1 MRVLTRKARG
11 FSRFLAGLFTAPVA
25 CSASTIA
32 IALTALGACS
42 GGGGTSDAV
51 NNVSSNQHF
60 IYVDGAGACKGRTP
74 CYTNL
79 LDATIDS
86 FRTQFNSQVQP
97 IRPNEPPD
105 QIVVMPGIY
114 TAGTPGDW
122 ILILGFAA
130 EFQRTSGIWKLAI
143 LAEQGPD
150 KTTISGQNTGPCIT
164 VMDQIDLHIRGFT
177 FAGCADPEPF
187 LTAGDYSIYLQ
198 SFTRANIKIEGNVFR
213 DNTSS
218 SGTIGVSPYFVNVS
232 ELDVKIIGNRF
243 FNNLGSISIYG
254 LPSTVRPE
262 YSAAVL
268 IANNLMYDNGRSNS
282 PNYSVGGIRVF
293 NFIESQQSIKVE
305 IVGNTIAGNRDVG
318 LSVVQAN
325 VIVENNIVYGNP
337 IDIDARS
344 SYAPVNHNLVGETSR
359 LLSTTS
365 NIIAD
370 PLFTNQSAGDFSL
383 TPGSPAIDAGVALS
397 IPELAFD
404 LNGEARPVDGN
415 ADGVAV
421 PDIGA
426 IEFR

>member
-1 MRVLTRKARG
+1 MSVLTRKARG
-11 FSRFLAGLFTAPVA
+11 FSRFLAGLFAAPVA
-25 CSASTIA
+25 CSAWTIA

-51 NNVSSNQHF
+51 NNNNVSNNQHF

-74 CYTNL
+74 CYANL

-86 FRTQFNSQVQP
+86 FRTQFDSQVQP
-97 IRPNEPPD
+97 IRPNAPPD
-105 QIVVMPGIY
+105 SIVVMPGVY

-130 EFQRTSGIWKLAI
+130 EFQRTTGIWKLEI

-150 KTTISGQNTGPCIT
+150 QTIISGQDTGPCIL
-164 VMDQIDLHIRGFT
+164 VMDQIDLHIKGFT
-177 FAGCADPEPF
+177 LTGCADVEPYSIDD
-187 LTAGDYSIYLQ
+187 DYSIFLQ
-198 SFTRANIKIEGNVFR
+198 SFTRANIRIEGNVFR

-218 SGTIGVSPYFVNVS
+218 ASAIGIRPYFVNVS
-232 ELDVKIIGNRF
+232 ELNVKVIGNRF
-243 FNNLGSISIYG
+243 FNNLGSISVEDLIQ
-254 LPSTVRPE
+254 PQ

-268 IANNLMYDNGRSNS
+268 IANNLMYDNGRSND

-293 NFIESQQSIKVE
+293 NFVESQQNTKIE

-318 LSVVQAN
+318 LSVIQAN
-325 VIVENNIVYGNP
+325 VTVENNIVYGNP
-337 IDIDARS
+337 IDIDARFS
-344 SYAPVNHNLVGETSR
+344 IAPVNHNVVGETSR
-359 LLSTTS
+359 LLSVTS
-365 NIIAD
+365 NIVAD
-370 PLFTNQSAGDFSL
+370 PLFANQGAGDFSL

-397 IPELAFD
+397 IPELALD